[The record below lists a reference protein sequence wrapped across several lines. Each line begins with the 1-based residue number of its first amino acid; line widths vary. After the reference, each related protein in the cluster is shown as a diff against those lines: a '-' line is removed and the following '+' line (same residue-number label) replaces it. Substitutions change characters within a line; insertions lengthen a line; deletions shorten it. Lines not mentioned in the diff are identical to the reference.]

1 MEHARH
7 VLQKKA
13 DLRTPPRL
21 SRRQAPH
28 RTPCTQRA
36 LEISESPCHA
46 RRIIIP
52 PSYRRMRRNWI
63 QFNTRGP
70 RACRQAHCLLLA
82 RLASPPYHLSDLC
95 LCAPGGCD
103 CVCVCVCERARLCS
117 CACEWLEKPEPLL
130 EFGHDLAVTHRNR
143 ERRRKREAT
152 AAAQTLEGKKR
163 KKERKKKTSESC
175 DTSERERA
183 AGLKAV
189 CRSSALQLPP
199 GAAAAVY

>member
-95 LCAPGGCD
+95 LCAPGC
-103 CVCVCVCERARLCS
+103 CVCVSGARALCS
-117 CACEWLEKPEPLL
+117 RACEWLEKPEPLL

-143 ERRRKREAT
+143 ERGRKREAT
-152 AAAQTLEGKKR
+152 AAAQTLEEKKKK
-163 KKERKKKTSESC
+163 KKERKKKTSERC

-189 CRSSALQLPP
+189 CRSSAQQLPP